1 MISIRIYTP
10 IFSFYFPF
18 TLDWCLEKKT
28 KTHSPNL
35 AWNPPGGP
43 GGGPPAGTP
52 PGGPWKGLGS
62 CGGGCL
68 SRAHRRRRGGGH
80 GLSRLG
86 LWFFHRHFLTTFS
99 HYKEFSKSFE
109 GMNALFFWAFGT
121 YTPPKNCRITT
132 DQRTRRS
139 LGFFLGG
146 ALQSILQLEL
156 SKLFFLRIDS
166 WLNTQ
171 TIGTWIPT
179 WWHMVVN
186 EIRNI
191 WSSLRVYIYIPW
203 KSNTKFFYVDLWT
216 TTFYRVY
223 FHGIYI

>member
-109 GMNALFFWAFGT
+109 GMNALFFLEVGT

-139 LGFFLGG
+139 LVFFWGVPCNLSFSSSCQNFSSCGSIRDLIPKPLVLGYLLGG
-146 ALQSILQLEL
+146 
-156 SKLFFLRIDS
+156 
-166 WLNTQ
+166 
-171 TIGTWIPT
+171 TW
-179 WWHMVVN
+179 
-186 EIRNI
+186 
-191 WSSLRVYIYIPW
+191 
-203 KSNTKFFYVDLWT
+203 
-216 TTFYRVY
+216 
-223 FHGIYI
+223 